1 MKFRLRRDAAGGRSQ
16 SLEILIRLR
25 ENTMAKKPISKLPE
39 NKPTNESKRA
49 ATRPRDAA
57 APQPTD
63 MHPEEGAETRAFS
76 IVGIGASAGG
86 YEAFVQLLGHLP
98 PNTGMA
104 FVLVQH
110 LDPKHESKLAELLA
124 RSTHLPLQ
132 EATPGLLPEPDH
144 IYVMPPNVN
153 MSIHDGR
160 LRFQP
165 RRSNGPHMPV
175 DFFFRSLAEDRENR
189 AIGIVLS
196 GTGGDGTFGL
206 QAIKG
211 AGGITFAQDEKTAK
225 YFGMPGS
232 AIAAGCVD
240 LVLPPEAMVK
250 ELERMAGHPYV
261 RRPGIAKPTG
271 AQAEPTETEVLF
283 QDGDTE
289 LSAIFSMLRA
299 RTGVDFSLYKHSTLR
314 RRILRRML
322 LHKINTLPSY
332 INYLRIHLVEVDAL
346 FNDLLINVTG
356 FFRDP
361 QVFQV
366 LKRRIFPKLLR
377 DRANDNPIRVWVCG
391 CSTGEEAYSMA
402 ISLVETFEASH
413 VHVNAQIFATDIS
426 ELALEKA
433 RAGVYPENISL
444 DVSPERLRRFFVRTN
459 GHYQVS
465 KSIRDMCVFARQNVI
480 VDPPFSNLDLISCR
494 NMLIYLGAV
503 LQKKIMPVFHYALKP
518 DGFLLLG
525 SSEAIGS
532 ASELF
537 TLLEKKQKVYKKKML
552 AQRPGFTGL
561 LRGLPEKAEIPRE
574 SGAVPFK
581 SEPKTPDLQQYVDR
595 LILSK
600 WSPAAV
606 VINAQMDVL
615 LFRGRTGKFL
625 EHAAGSAS
633 LQLLKMARESL
644 SLDLRSVVSKAIKQ
658 DAPVRQENA
667 ALRHGDQVQNVTLE
681 AIPFRLTPSSERFFL
696 VLFGE
701 PLSPPS
707 EPGPARPGSQ
717 ANQLRQRSDQREL
730 GNLRSELASNKESL
744 QAIIEEQ
751 EATNE
756 ELKSANEEIQS
767 SNEELQSTNEELE
780 TAKEELQSTNE
791 ELTTLNEELQTRNGE
806 LSQVNNDLTN
816 LLASVNVAIIMLSND
831 LTVRRFT
838 PMAER
843 IFNLIPSDIG
853 RRLSDLNRNIVV
865 PDLDDSI
872 RDVVDNLT
880 SIEREVQD
888 RDGRWYSLRIRP
900 YRTRENKIDGA
911 VILLLDIDEH
921 KRVVELVMSA
931 IKQPLLALQADL
943 RVKRANPAFYKTFQ
957 VSPEET
963 ENHYIYDLG
972 RGQWNVP
979 RLRTLLEDILAKQN
993 QVDDFEVD
1001 AEFPKLGR
1009 RTMRLDGRSYSED
1022 GRGNRLI
1029 LLTIKDMTPAE

>member
-1 MKFRLRRDAAGGRSQ
+1 MHAF
-16 SLEILIRLR
+16 LIHPE
-25 ENTMAKKPISKLPE
+25 ENIMAKKPTSKPQKQRPANGAKKAPNHPGLPTRI
-39 NKPTNESKRA
+39 PSK
-49 ATRPRDAA
+49 
-57 APQPTD
+57 D
-63 MHPEEGAETRAFS
+63 MDVVIEGTGDKGPAEEQTFS

-86 YEAFVQLLGHLP
+86 YEAFVKLLEHLP
-98 PNTGMA
+98 EDTGMA

-124 RSTHLPLQ
+124 RSTHLPLH
-132 EATPGLLPEPDH
+132 EAKHGMAVQPNQ
-144 IYVMPPNVN
+144 IFVMPPNVN
-153 MSIHDGR
+153 MSIAEGR
-160 LRFQP
+160 LSFQP
-165 RRSNGPHMPV
+165 RRSNTPHMPV
-175 DFFFRSLAEDRENR
+175 DFFLRSLAEEQENR
-189 AIGIVLS
+189 AIGVILS
-196 GTGGDGTFGL
+196 GTGSDGTFGL

-232 AIAAGCVD
+232 GIAAGCVD
-240 LVLPPEAMVK
+240 LVLPPEAIAR
-250 ELERMAGHPYV
+250 ELGRIAGHPYV
-261 RRPGIAKPTG
+261 RRPGKPKP
-271 AQAEPTETEVLF
+271 AQGQVEAVETETLF
-283 QDGDTE
+283 PERNEEMNT
-289 LSAIFSMLRA
+289 IFLMLRT

-314 RRILRRML
+314 RRIQRRML
-322 LHKINTLPSY
+322 LHKIDTLPAY
-332 INYLRIHLVEVDAL
+332 INHLRMNLAEVDAL

-361 QVFQV
+361 QVFQT

-377 DRANDNPIRVWVCG
+377 DRENDNPVRIWVCG

-402 ISLVETFEASH
+402 ISLVEFFEASH
-413 VHVNAQIFATDIS
+413 THTNAQIFATDIS
-426 ELALEKA
+426 EVSLEKA
-433 RAGVYPENISL
+433 RAGIYPENISL
-444 DVSPERLRRFFVRTN
+444 DVSPERLRRFFVMTN

-465 KSIRDMCVFARQNVI
+465 KAIRDMCVFARQNVI

-503 LQKKIMPVFHYALKP
+503 LQKKVMPIFHYALKP
-518 DGFLLLG
+518 KGFLLLG

-532 ASELF
+532 ASDLF
-537 TLLEKKQKVYKKKML
+537 LLLDKKQKIYTKKL
-552 AQRPGFTGL
+552 ASHRPGFTGL
-561 LRGLPEKAEIPRE
+561 LRSPTEKGVAPR
-574 SGAVPFK
+574 ATPVPFK
-581 SEPKTPDLQQYVDR
+581 IEPKTPDLQQFVDR

-625 EHAAGSAS
+625 EHASGSAS

-644 SLDLRSVVSKAIKQ
+644 VLDLRTVVTRAIKQ
-658 DAPVRQENA
+658 DAPVKQENA
-667 ALRHGDQVQNVTLE
+667 TLRQGNQVQFVSLE
-681 AIPFRLTPSSERFFL
+681 AVPFRLTPSSERFFL

-701 PLSPPS
+701 NPL
-707 EPGPARPGSQ
+707 PAPDAGTERPGSK
-717 ANQLRQRSDQREL
+717 AARVRQESERREL
-730 GNLRSELASNKESL
+730 GNLRSELANSKESL

-791 ELTTLNEELQTRNGE
+791 ELTTLNEELQTRNLE

-831 LTVRRFT
+831 LTIRRFT

-843 IFNLIPSDIG
+843 IFNLIPSDTG

-865 PDLDDSI
+865 PDLDDTI
-872 RDVVDNLT
+872 REVVDNLT
-880 SIEREVQD
+880 SVEREVQD
-888 RDGRWYSLRIRP
+888 REGRWYSLRIRP

-911 VILLLDIDEH
+911 VILLVDINEH
-921 KRVVELVMSA
+921 KRTVDLVMSA

-943 RVKRANPAFYKTFQ
+943 RVKRANPAFYKAFQ
-957 VSPEET
+957 VKPEET
-963 ENHYIYDLG
+963 ENRFIYDLG
-972 RGQWNVP
+972 HGQWNVP
-979 RLRTLLEDILAKQN
+979 RLRTLLEDILVKQQ

-1001 AEFPKLGR
+1001 AEFPKIGR

-1022 GRGNRLI
+1022 GRSNKLI
-1029 LLTIKDMTPAE
+1029 LLAIKDMTPIE